1 MPIRHNNGYEHH
13 ERSRTTP
20 TMSLSWQ
27 HSWLQ
32 FLSVKKQM
40 FLFATFESWPEIIAK
55 ITNGSHIVLTLPITL
70 VGVNDPCLGILVVI
84 KTEPA
89 A

>member
-1 MPIRHNNGYEHH
+1 MVMNITKEAERHLLCRCHGN
-13 ERSRTTP
+13 T
-20 TMSLSWQ
+20 LA
-27 HSWLQ
+27 LQ
-32 FLSVKKQM
+32 FLSVKNQM